1 MSLIL
6 YCRHLGVCM
15 GWIRWVGGNDFNQF
29 GISRL
34 ENFQTTTNP
43 PNYKKND
50 GLVED
55 LGGF

>member
-1 MSLIL
+1 MD
-6 YCRHLGVCM
+6 
-15 GWIRWVGGNDFNQF
+15 WIRWVEGNDFNQF

-43 PNYKKND
+43 PNCKKND